1 MAKKPTP
8 APLLTAAIYA
18 RYSSA
23 AQNDASIEQQIK
35 ECTEYAEAN
44 GLTIVATYEDRAIS
58 GKKDNRPGFQKMLRA
73 ADHHE
78 FQVLLAYKS
87 NRISRNMRNALCYE
101 ERLFHAG
108 VKVIYCKEE
117 FGDNATGR
125 FMLRM
130 MMNMNQFY
138 SENMAEDIKRGLLD
152 SASKRKVLG
161 TIPFGYR
168 KGEDGTYAI
177 DENAAP
183 VVQQIFRDYVND
195 VSFAEMAR
203 RLNEKGILTK
213 QGKLW
218 GKNSFH
224 SILVN
229 EKYTGLY
236 KYADMTIE
244 GGMPQIVERSVFEV
258 AQQKLSSQKQTR
270 ARHRENGDYLLT
282 GKLFCGS
289 CLAPMV
295 GCSGRG
301 RWGNDY
307 FYYSC
312 QTKRIQKTCNR
323 KNVRKDMI
331 EEEVTRAILE
341 SVLEDETI
349 EWIADRIMDVAKKS
363 NEESQ
368 LAYYEKRLGE
378 TKRQIANIV
387 HAVEIG
393 LLYDEFKERMEQLQE
408 EKRTLTGMIEV
419 EKASA
424 MKVDRDEVVVFL
436 QGIRDG
442 DPKDKTFQRRIIRDF
457 VRAVYVYDDHFKL
470 SVDFTGKNTVFSIP
484 FKIKPGGDSTEKDGA
499 EGLYKVEDGVPL
511 QSYTNPDPRNRV
523 AFNGTGFV
531 IVWYFKKDK

>member
-8 APLLTAAIYA
+8 APITAAIYA
-18 RYSSA
+18 RYSST

-35 ECTEYAEAN
+35 ECTEYAQAN
-44 GLTIVATYEDRAIS
+44 HLIIVETFEDRAIS

-73 ADHHE
+73 ADRHE

-101 ERLFHAG
+101 ERLFQAG

-138 SENMAEDIKRGLLD
+138 SENMAEDIRRGLLD
-152 SASKRKVLG
+152 SASKGKVLG
-161 TIPFGYR
+161 TIPYGYK
-168 KGEDGTYAI
+168 KGEDGKYAI
-177 DENAAP
+177 DEDAAL
-183 VVQQIFRDYVND
+183 VVQQIFRDFLND
-195 VSFAEMAR
+195 KSYADIAR
-203 RLNEKGILTK
+203 SLNERGILTK
-213 QGKLW
+213 QGKPW

-224 SILVN
+224 AILVN
-229 EKYTGLY
+229 ERYTGLY
-236 KYADMTIE
+236 KYAEMQIE
-244 GGMPQIVERSVFEV
+244 DGMPQIIERSVFEL
-258 AQQKLSSQKQTR
+258 AQRKLDSQKQTR
-270 ARHRENGDYLLT
+270 ARHRDNEDYLLT
-282 GKLFCGS
+282 GKLFCGT

-301 RWGNDY
+301 RWGHDY

-312 QTKRIQKTCNR
+312 QTKRIQKTCCR
-323 KNVRKDMI
+323 KNVRKEQI
-331 EEEVTRAILE
+331 EEDVTRAILE
-341 SVLEDETI
+341 AVLEDETI
-349 EWIADRIMDVAKKS
+349 EWIADRIMDIARAT

-393 LLYDEFKERMEQLQE
+393 LLYEEFKERMEQLQE
-408 EKRTLTGMIEV
+408 DKKELTGLIEV
-419 EKASA
+419 EKAST
-424 MKVDRDEVVVFL
+424 MKVERDEVVVFL

-442 DPKDKTFQRRIIRDF
+442 DPKDKNFQRRIIRDF

-470 SVDFTGKNTVFSIP
+470 FVEFNRNNQP
-484 FKIKPGGDSTEKDGA
+484 FIIRFKDKSGNDVTA
-499 EGLYKVEDGVPL
+499 KAVTEGLYKDENGVPL
-511 QSYTNPDPRNRV
+511 HSYTNPDPRNRIY
-523 AFNGTGFV
+523 FTGTGFV
-531 IVWYFKKDK
+531 ITWYFKTDL